1 MFSVFLHN
9 DIQKQVETIPK
20 IQLLLAFTPG
30 KQQTGGGTPAGSVLY
45 PALTLA
51 TLGKLLKSSV
61 PLWPCL
67 EHGLITL
74 PPIHLPGG
82 LQVLMC

>member
-45 PALTLA
+45 PALDR
-51 TLGKLLKSSV
+51 KSV
-61 PLWPCL
+61 
-67 EHGLITL
+67 
-74 PPIHLPGG
+74 
-82 LQVLMC
+82 V